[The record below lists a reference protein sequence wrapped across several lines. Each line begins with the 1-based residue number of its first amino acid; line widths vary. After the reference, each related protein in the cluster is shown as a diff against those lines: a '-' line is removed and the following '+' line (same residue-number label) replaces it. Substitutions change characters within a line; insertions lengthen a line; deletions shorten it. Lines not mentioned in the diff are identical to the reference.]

1 MTGGGLKLAGL
12 GGMVGSY
19 FGGDNPRELCLKNLD
34 NMDNEELEYIIRE
47 NFEATFIEL
56 EKKYK
61 KFVAFHDPSNLME
74 LIFDQIETL
83 NEGEEKT
90 YKL

>member
-1 MTGGGLKLAGL
+1 MAGL
-12 GGMVGSY
+12 GGMVGSF
-19 FGGDNPRELCLKNLD
+19 FGGGNPRELCLKKID
-34 NMDNEELEYIIRE
+34 KMDNQELEEVIRQ

-83 NEGEEKT
+83 NEGEEKLRIHF
-90 YKL
+90 KNK